1 MLSFDK
7 DSASKLLK
15 DQTRLNLYFYFFKL
29 IIYETDMT
37 TIYLKM
43 FINRCLN
50 YWEGTGDGCEI

>member
-37 TIYLKM
+37 AIYLKM

-50 YWEGTGDGCEI
+50 YWEGTSDGCEI